1 MFNFLSLYTYSS
13 VFDAGSKQTDIQIKT
28 VYFRTLHLI
37 IVIYVNLICGLCN
50 VC

>member
-1 MFNFLSLYTYSS
+1 MFNFRSLYTYSS
-13 VFDAGSKQTDIQIKT
+13 VFDAGSKQTDIRIKT